1 MYCGPYQEFAQVGF
15 FEGPQIHR
23 HQLGDLNRIGGA
35 VSAKAQDRRTS
46 THQRTG
52 CLIVSQSAEEPD
64 FSLVRW
70 SSQVGWLTSVL
81 GTLTAL
87 GGIWYQPGSA
97 AIWLLVGVVLISLG
111 TGTACLG
118 QCLSALRQLA
128 RRHHPE

>member
-1 MYCGPYQEFAQVGF
+1 MYSGPHQEFAEVGVFDRSQV
-15 FEGPQIHR
+15 HR
-23 HQLGDLNRIGGA
+23 HELGDLNRIGGA
-35 VSAKAQDRRTS
+35 VSAEAQDRRAS
-46 THQRTG
+46 PHQRAG
-52 CLIVSQSAEEPD
+52 SLIVSQSAEEPD

-81 GTLTAL
+81 GTLTAM

-97 AIWLLVGVVLISLG
+97 AIWLLVGVVLICLG

>member
-1 MYCGPYQEFAQVGF
+1 MHCGPYQEFAEDWVFARPQV
-15 FEGPQIHR
+15 HLDL
-23 HQLGDLNRIGGA
+23 LGDLAGIGRGLFA
-35 VSAKAQDRRTS
+35 AAQNSRAS
-46 THQRTG
+46 PHQRTG
-52 CLIVSQSAEEPD
+52 SLIVSQSAEEPD

-97 AIWLLVGVVLISLG
+97 AIWLLVGVVLICLG

-128 RRHHPE
+128 RRHQPE

>member
-1 MYCGPYQEFAQVGF
+1 MYCGPHQEFAEVGVFNRSQVHGH
-15 FEGPQIHR
+15 E
-23 HQLGDLNRIGGA
+23 LGDLNRIGGA
-35 VSAKAQDRRTS
+35 VSAKAQDRWAS
-46 THQRTG
+46 ANQRTG
-52 CLIVSQSAEEPD
+52 SLIVSRSADEPD

-70 SSQVGWLTSVL
+70 SSQVGWLSSVL

-97 AIWLLVGVVLISLG
+97 AIWLLVGVVLICLG

-128 RRHHPE
+128 RRHHTE

>member
-1 MYCGPYQEFAQVGF
+1 MYCGAHQEFA
-15 FEGPQIHR
+15 EGGVFDRPEIHR
-23 HQLGDLNRIGGA
+23 HKLGDLAGIGRA

-46 THQRTG
+46 AHQRTG
-52 CLIVSQSAEEPD
+52 SLIVSQSAEEPD

-97 AIWLLVGVVLISLG
+97 AIWLLVGVVLICLG

-128 RRHHPE
+128 RRHQPE